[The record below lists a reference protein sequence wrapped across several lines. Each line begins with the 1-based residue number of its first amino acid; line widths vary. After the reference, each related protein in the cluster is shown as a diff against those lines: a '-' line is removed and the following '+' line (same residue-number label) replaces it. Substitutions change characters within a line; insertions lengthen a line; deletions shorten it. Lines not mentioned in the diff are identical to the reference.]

1 MASLK
6 NNIDLI
12 SEDTE
17 SLVKD
22 YLKLFSIRQAKKLA
36 LLLGIL
42 FSVFILSLL
51 LLIVIVFCSFAL
63 ASFLNDLLG
72 HDYWGLLIVASSYI
86 LLIVFFILKMLRTQ
100 TPLFANQFVKLVAFV
115 FNMEISNDKSI
126 KGLKLESES
135 VKQKIE
141 TDKVKIKSNFQMLRY
156 GIMESLLM
164 EFFGLFTSKKKK
176 VKQDTAESNQTTDNK
191 NED

>member
-6 NNIDLI
+6 NNINDI
-12 SEDTE
+12 SDDTE

-22 YLKLFSIRQAKKLA
+22 YLKLFSIRQSKKLA

-42 FSVFILSLL
+42 ASVFILSLL

-63 ASFLNDLLG
+63 AGYLNDLLG
-72 HDYWGLLIVASSYI
+72 HDYWGLLIVAGFYI
-86 LLIVFFILKMLRTQ
+86 LLITWLIIKMLRTQ
-100 TPLFANQFVKLVAFV
+100 TPLFANLFVKLVAFV
-115 FNMEISNDKSI
+115 FNMEINHDKSI

-141 TDKVKIKSNFQMLRY
+141 TDKVKIKANFQMLRY
-156 GIMESLLM
+156 GIMESLLL

-176 VKQDTAESNQTTDNK
+176 VTQDTAESNQSTDNK